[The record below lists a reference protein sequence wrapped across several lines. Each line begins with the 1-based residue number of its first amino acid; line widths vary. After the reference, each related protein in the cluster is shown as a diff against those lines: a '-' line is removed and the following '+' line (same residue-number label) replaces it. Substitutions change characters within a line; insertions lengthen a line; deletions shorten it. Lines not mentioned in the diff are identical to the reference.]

1 MLSLVAKNLIKEYG
15 KAQVLKGINMSIN
28 EGEFYALMG
37 PNGSGKTTLVS
48 IIASVIPPT
57 SGEVN
62 VYGHDIMGEAEDAR
76 KLIGYLPES
85 GFSSPSLSGEENLFY
100 FAQLWGLSRGK
111 AKNLTSELLERVG
124 LAGEGRKKVSKYSSG
139 MKRRLELATIL
150 FPGVK
155 ILILDE
161 PVTGLD
167 PSARKEF
174 LGFLKEM
181 NKEGATIFLIT
192 HIGEDAEVASRVG
205 LMDEGRLIAEGK
217 PDELKRNSGLS
228 AVISVKL
235 GLKNKEILA
244 TLGNLS
250 KDGKVLEVEDG
261 YRIYSDDPEGI
272 TPGIITSLSNI
283 GYETNRVG
291 IEKPSLE
298 DVFFELT
305 KKSVR
310 EEAHG

>member
-1 MLSLVAKNLIKEYG
+1 VEALVVESLIKEY
-15 KAQVLKGINMSIN
+15 AQTRALKGIDMSIK

-48 IIASVIPPT
+48 IIASVTLPT
-57 SGEVN
+57 SGEVT
-62 VYGHDIMGEAEDAR
+62 VYGHDIADGAEEAR
-76 KLIGYLPES
+76 RLIGYLPEKN
-85 GFSSPSLSGEENLFY
+85 FSSPLLSGEENLMY
-100 FAQLWGLSRGK
+100 FAQLWGLPKSEAR
-111 AKNLTSELLERVG
+111 NLAHELLVKVG
-124 LAGEGRKKVSKYSSG
+124 LPAEGKKRVSHYSSG

-150 FPGVK
+150 FPGMK

-174 LGFLKEM
+174 LGFLREI

-205 LMDEGRLIAEGK
+205 LIDGGKLIAEGK
-217 PDELKRNSGLS
+217 PGELKRNSGLS
-228 AVISVKL
+228 SVVSVKL
-235 GLKNKEILA
+235 GLKNREILVS
-244 TLGNLS
+244 LGS
-250 KDGKVLEVEDG
+250 FGKEGKVLEVEDG
-261 YRIYSDDPEGI
+261 YRVYCEDAEEAA
-272 TPGIITSLSNI
+272 PGILKALGAL
-283 GYETNRVG
+283 GYEASRVG

-298 DVFFELT
+298 DVFFALT

-310 EEAHG
+310 GV